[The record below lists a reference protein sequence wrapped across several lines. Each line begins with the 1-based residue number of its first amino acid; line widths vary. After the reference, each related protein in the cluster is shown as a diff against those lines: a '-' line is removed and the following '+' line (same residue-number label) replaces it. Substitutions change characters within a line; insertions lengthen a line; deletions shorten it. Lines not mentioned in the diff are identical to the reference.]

1 MLSKKSFSFKRQV
14 VLLVVVLC
22 LACSFPAIS
31 QPASSTPTVTPTL
44 STPLP
49 AHTTAPVSVDNIT
62 VDYTYTKDLVTALYH
77 LYGSVLDNFLDISI
91 TNENQDAVRVLVESE
106 VNGYTSKVTD
116 TLIVQPGDTLEIHQ
130 NPLLVPEAIDKLAS
144 QKPADFHIRIVY
156 LQEGQERIIL
166 DETKPIL
173 VFSRRDFPW
182 MEGFTSQEMY
192 ELWAAWVTP
201 TDPAVEELIRVAAD
215 YNPDGIMTNGYAG
228 IANDESGSVW
238 RRLKAI
244 WDAEAKIYQLTYIS
258 TMVTFAPGSVQ
269 RMRLPVEVLE
279 QKSGNCVELVAL
291 YASAVEALSLEPA
304 IIRIPGHAFLAVRM
318 DDQNAQYYVI
328 ETTMIG
334 RSSFED
340 AMDVG
345 KREFNETMPHLEAQ
359 EDGYA
364 WVTIPSARQK
374 GILPIPWR

>member
-1 MLSKKSFSFKRQV
+1 M
-14 VLLVVVLC
+14 
-22 LACSFPAIS
+22 
-31 QPASSTPTVTPTL
+31 
-44 STPLP
+44 
-49 AHTTAPVSVDNIT
+49 TT
-62 VDYTYTKDLVTALYH
+62 
-77 LYGSVLDNFLDISI
+77 
-91 TNENQDAVRVLVESE
+91 
-106 VNGYTSKVTD
+106 
-116 TLIVQPGDTLEIHQ
+116 GD
-130 NPLLVPEAIDKLAS
+130 
-144 QKPADFHIRIVY
+144 
-156 LQEGQERIIL
+156 
-166 DETKPIL
+166 
-173 VFSRRDFPW
+173 
-182 MEGFTSQEMY
+182 
-192 ELWAAWVTP
+192 
-201 TDPAVEELIRVAAD
+201 
-215 YNPDGIMTNGYAG
+215 AG
-228 IANDESGSVW
+228 IGKDESGSVW
-238 RRLKAI
+238 RRRKAI